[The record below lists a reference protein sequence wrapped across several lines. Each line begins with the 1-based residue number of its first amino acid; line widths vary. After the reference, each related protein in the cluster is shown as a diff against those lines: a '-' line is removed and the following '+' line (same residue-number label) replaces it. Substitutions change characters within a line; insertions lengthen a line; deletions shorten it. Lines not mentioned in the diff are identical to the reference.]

1 MAEKS
6 ISLRALCIVLVVA
19 AFAFCMFAGCAGT
32 PETVTL
38 MRDESVLVLEHTTE
52 TGDTVSGTGF
62 VIASDDGQTYAV
74 TNYHVIM
81 DADSVTVKYSGGNS
95 SASLVGYYEY
105 HDIAIIRFA
114 SESEFTAI
122 PGSAFTGAENGD
134 SVWSIGNEHGA
145 GSLIID
151 RGKTVSEETVV
162 ETERLGWYDR
172 DDIPAGKCV
181 PVAEYTCSIEGGM
194 SGCPVVTEDGCVSGV
209 GTYRTES
216 SEHYYGVDSRIA
228 LEVYRAALAGDF
240 CSAIGSPPYE
250 RGKEVDLAGTGN
262 YYRIFL
268 SENSGDY
275 ELVLYGNYY
284 DWGERSESGGTVRRL
299 HPLGLVLTPS
309 DDGYFVSGTGSAMG
323 DVAGKTLTAIGGASV
338 ADMGYADMM
347 TLFYSSY
354 RVGDGEE
361 NAVVLTFSDGT
372 TVAYEG
378 EGYSVSPID
387 IA

>member
-1 MAEKS
+1 
-6 ISLRALCIVLVVA
+6 
-19 AFAFCMFAGCAGT
+19 
-32 PETVTL
+32 
-38 MRDESVLVLEHTTE
+38 
-52 TGDTVSGTGF
+52 
-62 VIASDDGQTYAV
+62 
-74 TNYHVIM
+74 
-81 DADSVTVKYSGGNS
+81 
-95 SASLVGYYEY
+95 
-105 HDIAIIRFA
+105 
-114 SESEFTAI
+114 
-122 PGSAFTGAENGD
+122 
-134 SVWSIGNEHGA
+134 
-145 GSLIID
+145 
-151 RGKTVSEETVV
+151 
-162 ETERLGWYDR
+162 
-172 DDIPAGKCV
+172 
-181 PVAEYTCSIEGGM
+181 M

-309 DDGYFVSGTGSAMG
+309 GDGYFVSGTGSAMG

-347 TLFYSSY
+347 TLFYSGY